1 MSSTEWIVV
10 ADAAVARILARPSP
24 DTDLQEVEQLS
35 DSAAHASE
43 AALRRD
49 AYGRRGGDDLRM
61 GGNATSSAGLDQ
73 EHLESIGFARRVAAR
88 LHEALQQKRYE
99 TLRIAADPR
108 FLGQLRKELS
118 PQVAAVVKEDLDKD
132 LVNEDLRSL
141 TKRMFP
147 G

>member
-1 MSSTEWIVV
+1 MTTEWILV

-24 DTDLQEVEQLS
+24 AADLQEVEQLA
-35 DSAAHASE
+35 DAAAHADE
-43 AALRRD
+43 ADLRRD

-73 EHLESIGFARRVAAR
+73 KHLESIGFARRVAAC
-88 LHEALQQKRYE
+88 LHEALQQGRYDA
-99 TLRIAADPR
+99 LCLACDPR
-108 FLGQLRKELS
+108 FLGQLRQELS
-118 PQVAAVVKEDLDKD
+118 PQVAAVVTEEIDKD

-141 TKRMFP
+141 TQRFFP

>member
-1 MSSTEWIVV
+1 MSTEWIVV
-10 ADAAVARILARPSP
+10 ADAAVARFLARPSP
-24 DTDLQEVEQLS
+24 DADLQEVEQLT
-35 DSAAHASE
+35 DSAAHASN

-49 AYGRRGGDDLRM
+49 AFGRRAGDDLRM

-88 LHEALQQKRYE
+88 LDEALQQGRYDE
-99 TLRIAADPR
+99 LRIACDPR
-108 FLGQLRKELS
+108 FLGQLRRELS
-118 PQVAAVVKEDLDKD
+118 PQVAATVKEDIDKD

-141 TKRMFP
+141 TQRFFP